1 MLINYFLL
9 VFAMG
14 GSEIS
19 KEKMKEMK
27 EEMAELAKELDE
39 FQKNSLKKLEEW
51 QNNVE
56 KSESQI
62 NKKDRNY
69 MVSIEKSHAF
79 SDIAKIL
86 GNVLN

>member
-14 GSEIS
+14 GSTIS

-39 FQKNSLKKLEEW
+39 F
-51 QNNVE
+51 
-56 KSESQI
+56 
-62 NKKDRNY
+62 
-69 MVSIEKSHAF
+69 
-79 SDIAKIL
+79 
-86 GNVLN
+86 

>member
-39 FQKNSLKKLEEW
+39 F
-51 QNNVE
+51 
-56 KSESQI
+56 
-62 NKKDRNY
+62 
-69 MVSIEKSHAF
+69 
-79 SDIAKIL
+79 
-86 GNVLN
+86 